1 MVATVS
7 QGGSINAA
15 DYNTMQSKVA
25 QILGTATAN
34 DGFGYGQTVTSGQ
47 VVASNYPA
55 QPSVG
60 DFVTAQQLDDLR
72 TDIQK
77 CWIHQTTAAFNLGDI
92 AVGDWITA
100 GAEDGTDNDTH
111 NQYVY
116 YTNEIETNR
125 LPTVSLNTSQMTTNL
140 SVRSS
145 SLSAGW
151 NGTKNFIFTVDF
163 GSLTARRHFFN
174 TGGEIRI
181 NLSHSYSGTE
191 QKTLDWQT
199 MITNA
204 PDPVVCNYNT
214 HTGLT
219 TSYTNLYSSSG
230 GAAVYAEN
238 VIYVRVKQNIDA
250 WSISFEVRLEDND
263 TGDRPPNPPKPP
275 YGALVDENVQGTIT
289 CSVDEFVASGSYVS
303 VSSPTYT
310 TNSNF

>member
-7 QGGSINAA
+7 QGGPINAA

-77 CWIHQTTAAFNLGDI
+77 CWIHQTTAEFNLGDI
-92 AVGDWITA
+92 SVGDWITA

-125 LPTVSLNTSQMTTNL
+125 LSTVSLNTSQMTTNL

-151 NGTKNFIFTVDF
+151 NGTKSFTFTVDF
-163 GSLTARRHFFN
+163 LTLTARRHFFN

-181 NLSHSYSGTE
+181 NLSHSYSGSE
-191 QKTLDWQT
+191 QKTLDWKT

-214 HTGLT
+214 HFNLT
-219 TSYTNLYSSSG
+219 TSYTNLYNSNG

-238 VIYVRVKQNIDA
+238 VIYVRVKQGTDSWKLI
-250 WSISFEVRLEDND
+250 FEVRLEDND
-263 TGDRPPNPPKPP
+263 TGDQTGL
-275 YGALVDENVQGTIT
+275 GAGQDENVQGTIT

-303 VSSPTYT
+303 VSSPSYT